1 MDDQLDLF
9 KKNRKV
15 TKRLGRKPTGKRR
28 DPRHRPR
35 PEVNRHH
42 PQHVT
47 LRVVDGV
54 GWLRRMDMYK
64 AIHRAIHVALKR
76 ADFRCVHASIQGN
89 HIHLVCEAENK
100 RALRLGVQGT
110 KISMAHWIK
119 AALRKRG
126 LPCPG
131 KVFAY
136 RYHVRAITSPKQCR
150 NALAYVLNN
159 WRHHGYD
166 RSTDALVDR
175 YSSAVS
181 FDGWKGI
188 GSFAIPKDHDPLPV
202 ARPQT
207 WLLRVGW
214 RKHGEI
220 PTSFVPKHA

>member
-64 AIHRAIHVALKR
+64 AVHKAIHAELKR
-76 ADFRCVHASIQGN
+76 ADFRCVHASVQGN

-100 RALRLGVQGT
+100 LALRLGVQGT

-136 RYHVRAITSPKQCR
+136 RYHVRAITSPRQCR

-175 YSSAVS
+175 YSSAVR
-181 FDGWKGI
+181 FDGWKDVA
-188 GSFAIPKDHDPLPV
+188 SFAIPKDYDPLPV

-220 PTSFVPKHA
+220 STSFVPKHA